1 MKIRNLIPIVS
12 FGIFLGSVTPVFAEP
27 AFNVIP
33 AMNNAMPLLLASRDD
48 GNDARDNGRDRAEQR
63 GDGGNRRQQNE
74 VRRDDRPGRFG
85 YGFERRQER
94 DQQTGNDG
102 RGRQ

>member
-1 MKIRNLIPIVS
+1 MKIRIFIPIVS
-12 FGIFLGSVTPVFAEP
+12 FGIFLGGVAPVFAEP
-27 AFNVIP
+27 AFNAMP
-33 AMNNAMPLLLASRDD
+33 AINNAMPLLLASRDD
-48 GNDARDNGRDRAEQR
+48 GNDARNNGRDRTEQR
-63 GDGGNRRQQNE
+63 GDGGNRGQQNE

-94 DQQTGNDG
+94 DQQSGNDG

>member
-1 MKIRNLIPIVS
+1 MKIRNLIPIVF
-12 FGIFLGSVTPVFAEP
+12 FGIFLGSVAPVFAEP
-27 AFNVIP
+27 AFNIIP
-33 AMNNAMPLLLASRDD
+33 AMNNVMPLLLASRDD

-94 DQQTGNDG
+94 GQQTGNDG